1 MLFMCRFEPGVLPV
15 RNPYLAHALEVSIA
29 SHSVPSLST
38 NFKTLSLR
46 KALLEKL
53 IGIPHCVRNDN
64 AKRSRALRGFV
75 VKYFAKPMP

>member
-1 MLFMCRFEPGVLPV
+1 MLFMFRFEPGVLPV

-46 KALLEKL
+46 KALLEKADRDSSL
-53 IGIPHCVRNDN
+53 
-64 AKRSRALRGFV
+64 RSE
-75 VKYFAKPMP
+75 